1 VNWPDAPKRFTHD
14 RKVIPMSQNE
24 KPHVLFL
31 FSDTGGGHRS
41 AAEAIIEAIQFEY
54 GDAVTTEMLD
64 FFKSNAP
71 LPLNKMPDWYP
82 DMVKAPQLWGLS
94 FKMSDGRL
102 RARAITAS
110 MWPYVGRA
118 ARRIVREHPADLIVT
133 VHPLATTV
141 FLKALGRDRNPFI
154 IVVTDMV
161 TTHALWYDQRADLI
175 LVPTE
180 KARARAIEYAMD
192 PARVRVLGQP
202 VALRYCAPAGDKKAL
217 RKKLGWEQ
225 DKTIILL
232 VGGGEGMGPLG
243 KTARAIA
250 ASGLDVALAIVC
262 GRNQRLKQHLE
273 SLDWRVPVHVYGFTR
288 ELPDFMRAADVLVTK
303 AGPGTI
309 AESLNA
315 GLPMILYSKLPGQE
329 DGNVTFVMEGK
340 MGVWA
345 PQPKRVVQTLME
357 WVQQP
362 EIRLQYAENCRRTA
376 RPAAAREIA
385 RAIGE
390 TLELVP
396 EKMILE
402 S

>member
-1 VNWPDAPKRFTHD
+1 
-14 RKVIPMSQNE
+14 MSQTE
-24 KPHVLFL
+24 KPHILFL

-41 AAEAIIEAIQFEY
+41 AAEAIIEALELEY
-54 GDAVTTEMLD
+54 GNAVTTEMLD
-64 FFKSNAP
+64 FFKSHAP

-94 FKMSDGRL
+94 FKISDGRR

-110 MWPYVGRA
+110 MWPYIGRA
-118 ARRIVREHPADLIVT
+118 TRRIVKEHPADLIVT

-141 FLKALGRDRNPFI
+141 ILKALGRHRPPFI

-175 LVPTE
+175 LVPTVI
-180 KARARAIEYAMD
+180 ARQRAITYEMD
-192 PARVRVLGQP
+192 PEQVRVVGQP
-202 VALRYCAPAGDKKAL
+202 VAERYCVPAGNKAAL
-217 RKKLGWEQ
+217 REKLGWEK

-243 KTARAIA
+243 KTAREIA
-250 ASGLDVALAIVC
+250 SSGLDVALAIVC
-262 GRNQRLKQHLE
+262 GRNQRLKKHLE
-273 SLDWRVPVHVYGFTR
+273 SLDWPVPTHIYGFTR

-315 GLPMILYSKLPGQE
+315 HLPMILYAKLPGQE
-329 DGNVTFVMEGK
+329 DGNVTFVVDEK
-340 MGVWA
+340 VGVWA
-345 PQPKRVVQTLME
+345 PQPKRVVQTLVE
-357 WVQQP
+357 WVNNP
-362 EIRLQYAENCRRTA
+362 EIRLGYVENCRRAA
-376 RPAAAREIA
+376 RPDASRQIA

-390 TLELVP
+390 TLGL
-396 EKMILE
+396 IHE
-402 S
+402 SAVMERE

>member
-1 VNWPDAPKRFTHD
+1 
-14 RKVIPMSQNE
+14 MSQNK
-24 KPHVLFL
+24 KPHILFL

-41 AAEAIIEAIQFEY
+41 AAEAISEALQLEY

-64 FFKSNAP
+64 FFKSHAP

-94 FKMSDGRL
+94 FKMSDGRR

-110 MWPYVGRA
+110 TWPYVGRA
-118 ARRIVREHPADLIVT
+118 ARKIVKEHPADLVVT

-141 FLKALGRDRNPFI
+141 FLKALGRNRPPFI
-154 IVVTDMV
+154 TVVTDMV
-161 TTHALWYDQRADLI
+161 TTHALWYDQRSDLI

-180 KARARAIEYAMD
+180 NARQRAIAYEMGSD
-192 PARVRVLGQP
+192 QVRIVGQP
-202 VALRYCAPAGDKKAL
+202 VAERYCVPAGNKKAL
-217 RKKLGWEQ
+217 REKLGWEQ

-243 KTARAIA
+243 ETAREIA
-250 ASGLDVALAIVC
+250 ASGLDVALAIVA
-262 GRNQRLKQHLE
+262 GRNQRLKKQLE
-273 SLDWRVPVHVYGFTR
+273 SVDWQVPVHIYGFTS

-309 AESLNA
+309 SESLNA
-315 GLPMILYSKLPGQE
+315 GLPMILYAKLPGQE
-329 DGNVTFVMEGK
+329 DGNVTFVVEEEV
-340 MGVWA
+340 GVWN
-345 PQPKRVVQTLME
+345 PDPKQVARTLVE
-357 WVQQP
+357 WVGNP
-362 EIRLQYAENCRRTA
+362 EIRQRYVENCKRAA
-376 RPAAAREIA
+376 RPDASRQIA

-396 EKMILE
+396 ENVVVE
-402 S
+402 SAKE

>member
-1 VNWPDAPKRFTHD
+1 M
-14 RKVIPMSQNE
+14 ILMSQNN
-24 KPHVLFL
+24 KPHILFL

-41 AAEAIIEAIQFEY
+41 AAEAIIEALQLEY

-64 FFKSNAP
+64 FFKGYAP

-94 FKMSDGRL
+94 FKISDGRR

-118 ARRIVREHPADLIVT
+118 VRRIVKEHPADLIVT
-133 VHPLATTV
+133 VHPVATTV
-141 FLKALGRDRNPFI
+141 FLKALGRNRPPFI
-154 IVVTDMV
+154 IVVTDLV

-180 KARARAIEYAMD
+180 QARQRAIEYTMD
-192 PARVRVLGQP
+192 PERVRVVGQP
-202 VALRYCAPAGDKKAL
+202 VAERYCVPAGNKETL
-217 RKKLGWEQ
+217 RKKLGWEK
-225 DKTIILL
+225 DKTIVLL

-250 ASGLDVALAIVC
+250 ASGLNVALAIVC
-262 GRNQRLKQHLE
+262 GRNQRLKKHLE
-273 SLDWRVPVHVYGFTR
+273 SLHWQVPVHIYGFTR
-288 ELPDFMRAADVLVTK
+288 EMPDFMRAADVLVTK

-315 GLPMILYSKLPGQE
+315 HLPMILYAKLPGQE
-329 DGNVTFVMEGK
+329 DGNVTFVVEEK
-340 MGVWA
+340 VGVWA
-345 PQPKRVVQTLME
+345 PQPKRVVQTLSE
-357 WVQQP
+357 WVQEP
-362 EIRLQYAENCRRTA
+362 EIRLQYVENCRC
-376 RPAAAREIA
+376 AARLDASRQIA

-390 TLELVP
+390 TLELTS
-396 EKMILE
+396 EKAVLE
-402 S
+402 RLEDKSPV